1 MFCKHLWKMKKTF
14 TQIKDY
20 WLSDASFLTLLIMLI
35 FIVFVMPVLIDLG
48 YDSILFLNIMF
59 IALFFTGIFSA
70 KENILIVLT
79 TTLFFAHVVLKL
91 IRLSDSPYEYYFW
104 ERIVGLLNLL
114 VFIFI
119 NMRLLFRD
127 EEINLYRV
135 IGAINVYLLI
145 ALFGAFLFEIIT
157 IFFGDSIVG
166 DIKLRNDDEDYA
178 YYIYYSLVSL
188 TTVGYGDIYPS
199 NMASRMVSVFLSAT
213 GILYPAVII
222 AKLVASASLKQKKD

>member
-1 MFCKHLWKMKKTF
+1 MRRTL
-14 TQIKDY
+14 TQIKNY
-20 WLSDASFLTLLIMLI
+20 WLSDASFVTLLLMLF
-35 FIVFVMPVLIDLG
+35 FIVFVMPVLIEMG

-70 KENILIVLT
+70 KENILILIT
-79 TTLFFAHVVLKL
+79 TILFFTHVVLKL
-91 IRLSDSPYEYYFW
+91 IRFSDSPYEFYFL
-104 ERIVGLLNLL
+104 ERVVGLLNLL

-119 NMRLLFRD
+119 NIKLLFRD
-127 EEINLYRV
+127 NEINLYRV
-135 IGAINVYLLI
+135 IGAINVYLLL
-145 ALFGAFLFEIIT
+145 ALLGAFLFEMIT
-157 IFFGDSIVG
+157 ILFGDAIIG

-213 GILYPAVII
+213 GILYPAVVI
-222 AKLVASASLKQKKD
+222 AKLVSSARDHKN

>member
-1 MFCKHLWKMKKTF
+1 
-14 TQIKDY
+14 
-20 WLSDASFLTLLIMLI
+20 
-35 FIVFVMPVLIDLG
+35 MPVLIDLG

-91 IRLSDSPYEYYFW
+91 IRFSDTPYEYYLW

-157 IFFGDSIVG
+157 IFFGNSIVG

>member
-1 MFCKHLWKMKKTF
+1 MKKTI

-79 TTLFFAHVVLKL
+79 TTLFFAHVILKL
-91 IRLSDSPYEYYFW
+91 IRLSDSPYEYYFL

-119 NMRLLFRD
+119 NMRLLFRN

-145 ALFGAFLFEIIT
+145 SLFGAFLFEIIT
-157 IFFGDSIVG
+157 IFYGDSIVG

-213 GILYPAVII
+213 GILYPAVVI
-222 AKLVASASLKQKKD
+222 AKLVASSSIKQKKIN

>member
-1 MFCKHLWKMKKTF
+1 MRRTL
-14 TQIKDY
+14 TQIKNY
-20 WLSDASFLTLLIMLI
+20 WLSDASFVTLLLMLV

-70 KENILIVLT
+70 KENILILIT
-79 TTLFFAHVVLKL
+79 TILFFTHVVLKL
-91 IRLSDSPYEYYFW
+91 IRFSDYPYEFYFL
-104 ERIVGLLNLL
+104 ERVVGLLNLL

-119 NMRLLFRD
+119 NIKLLFRD
-127 EEINLYRV
+127 NEINLYRV
-135 IGAINVYLLI
+135 IGAINVYLLL
-145 ALFGAFLFEIIT
+145 ALLGAFLFEMIT
-157 IFFGDSIVG
+157 ILFGDAIIG

-213 GILYPAVII
+213 GILYPAVVI
-222 AKLVASASLKQKKD
+222 AKLVSSARDHKN

>member
-1 MFCKHLWKMKKTF
+1 MKKTF

-119 NMRLLFRD
+119 NMRLLFRN

-157 IFFGDSIVG
+157 IFYGDSIIG

-213 GILYPAVII
+213 GILYPAVVI

>member
-1 MFCKHLWKMKKTF
+1 MRRTL
-14 TQIKDY
+14 TQIKNY
-20 WLSDASFLTLLIMLI
+20 WLSDASFVTLLLMLV

-70 KENILIVLT
+70 KENILILIT
-79 TTLFFAHVVLKL
+79 TILFFTHVVLKL
-91 IRLSDSPYEYYFW
+91 IRFSDYPYEFYFL
-104 ERIVGLLNLL
+104 ERVVGLLNLL

-119 NMRLLFRD
+119 NIKLLFRD
-127 EEINLYRV
+127 NEINLYRV
-135 IGAINVYLLI
+135 IGAINVYLLL
-145 ALFGAFLFEIIT
+145 ALLGAFLFEMIT
-157 IFFGDSIVG
+157 ILFGDAITG
-166 DIKLRNDDEDYA
+166 DISLRNDDEDYA

-213 GILYPAVII
+213 GILYPAVVI
-222 AKLVASASLKQKKD
+222 AKLVSSARDHKN